1 MKNIISEAAKSVVR
15 MAEVA
20 KYDRHYFTTEYWK
33 EDLPGQSGNR
43 GLSYVDPCHIQRFQ
57 LLAGA
62 IARIGPFR
70 SILDAGCGVGGLLQ
84 ALERI
89 SEAELFGVDPSTDGI
104 SIAREQL
111 IGASKIQLLK
121 AELRSL
127 PFPDGRFDFLACLDV
142 LEHLPIFDVEDCL
155 SEIFRVCN
163 DTLILSINSDNPY
176 LYHPTIL
183 SKDTWRAIFDS
194 REGWSRN
201 ESFEDLLVEHVCSK
215 RAEYD
220 FYCYSR
226 IR

>member
-1 MKNIISEAAKSVVR
+1 MKNLVSEAAKSAAR
-15 MAEVA
+15 EAELA
-20 KYDRHYFTTEYWK
+20 KYDRHYFFSEYWK

-43 GLSYVDPCHIQRFQ
+43 GLSYMDPGHVQRFQ

-62 IARIGPFR
+62 ISRMGPFK
-70 SILDAGCGVGGLLQ
+70 SLLDAGCGTGGLLQ
-84 ALERI
+84 ALERV
-89 SEAELFGVDPSTDGI
+89 SEAELFGVDSSTHGI
-104 SIAREQL
+104 SLAREQL
-111 IGASKIQLLK
+111 IVASKIQVLR

-127 PFPDGRFDFLACLDV
+127 PFPDCRFDLLACLDV
-142 LEHLPIFDVEDCL
+142 LEHLPIFDIEDCL

-163 DTLILSINSDNPY
+163 NTLILSINSDNPY

-183 SKDTWRAIFDS
+183 SKGTWRAIFDA

-201 ESFEDLLVEHVCSK
+201 ENFEDLLVQHVCSK